1 MHERIFGLWN
11 LDGEPIQSSLLAR
24 LSAVQAHR
32 GLDGIGRWTEGSIG
46 FHISESLDHSGVGG
60 RDSTLVREDTVVLFD
75 GRLDNRYEI
84 LATLKDERVSKDS
97 SDAALVSRCT

>member
-1 MHERIFGLWN
+1 MSGIFGLWN

-46 FHISESLDHSGVGG
+46 FIFQNLWITPESVGEIQP
-60 RDSTLVREDTVVLFD
+60 LVREDTVVLFD

-84 LATLKDERVSKDS
+84 LCHAQG
-97 SDAALVSRCT
+97 